1 MNKALQA
8 LGSGV
13 AGAVALTLIHQTAK
27 RVTDKAP
34 RADVLGMRAIARTL
48 RKANTEPPPDDRLFW
63 WSLAGDLVSN
73 SLYYSL
79 ASAGAANKAWL
90 RGGLLGLGA
99 GVGAVALPGPL
110 GLGTRPTNRTRATQ
124 VMTVAWYLAGGLA
137 AAATARCLARLEE
150 ERPDRFIGPEGT
162 RAEV

>member
-1 MNKALQA
+1 LHVRTGEGKEMAMSKAAQA
-8 LGSGV
+8 LASGV
-13 AGAVALTLIHQTAK
+13 AGAVTLTFLHQVAK

-34 RADVLGMRAIARTL
+34 RADILGMRTIAKAL
-48 RKANTEPPPDDRLFW
+48 RKADREPPPDDRLFW

-79 ASAGAANKAWL
+79 AAVGDDDRAWL
-90 RGGLLGLGA
+90 RGGALGLGA

-110 GLGTRPTNRTRATQ
+110 GLGTRPTNRTTATR

-137 AAATARCLARLEE
+137 AAATTRCLARSL
-150 ERPDRFIGPEGT
+150 PP
-162 RAEV
+162 A

>member
-13 AGAVALTLIHQTAK
+13 AGAVALTVIHQTAK

-34 RADVLGMRAIARTL
+34 RADILGMRAIARTV
-48 RKANTEPPPDDRLFW
+48 RRTGGEPPPDDRLFW
-63 WSLAGDLVSN
+63 WSLLGDLVSN

-79 ASAGAANKAWL
+79 AGVGSGDKAWM

-110 GLGTRPTNRTRATQ
+110 GLGTRPTNRTRSTQ
-124 VMTVAWYLAGGLA
+124 LMTVAWYLAGGLA
-137 AAATARCLARLEE
+137 AAATARCLAEWGE
-150 ERPDRFIGPEGT
+150 ERDSFVGPEGE
-162 RAEV
+162 RA